1 MGKPHQQQGVALL
14 IVLLII
20 SIMVI
25 LASKMTLTGRMDIA
39 RLSDVKAQSDNWQRL
54 LSGEQLALSVL
65 RYSMQ
70 DSTQLDLNQKWAQKV
85 TLPISG
91 GSIRGQ
97 IMDASRC
104 FNLNALGQPD
114 DASSRS
120 MVQTLFARLLMI
132 EKVPAQ
138 KAQMIAAA
146 TRDWIDADS
155 NVIAG
160 GGEDNAYQEVG
171 YKTAN
176 TMLVDV
182 SQWREVR
189 GVNAKI
195 YQRVSP
201 LLCALPTQRLRID
214 INTLQSAQ
222 APLLEMLFYGYLTK
236 ENALKVIAHRPQKGF
251 QTVEQLFIMPE
262 LAKAKMMRGVDSVLA
277 LTSYYFIAKMQA
289 RSEDGKQEVLYSF
302 IERQGSDK
310 FNVRRR
316 MLGDW
321 H

>member
-1 MGKPHQQQGVALL
+1 MIKHHRQQGVALL

-20 SIMVI
+20 TIMVV
-25 LASKMTLTGRMDIA
+25 LASKMALTGRMDIA
-39 RLSDVKAQSDNWQRL
+39 RLNDVKTQSDNWQRL
-54 LSGEQLALSVL
+54 LSAEQLALSVL
-65 RYSMQ
+65 RDSMR
-70 DSTQLDLNQKWAQKV
+70 DSTRLSLNQKWAKQV
-85 TLPISG
+85 TLPVDG

-97 IMDASRC
+97 IVDASRC
-104 FNLNALGQPD
+104 FNLNALGQPN
-114 DASSRS
+114 DASGQS
-120 MVQTLFARLLMI
+120 MVQTLFYRLLVI

-146 TRDWIDADS
+146 TRDWVDS
-155 NVIAG
+155 HSHALAG
-160 GGEDNAYQEVG
+160 GGEDEVYQDAG
-171 YKTAN
+171 YKAPN

-189 GVNAKI
+189 GVDEQI
-195 YQRVSP
+195 YRRLSP

-222 APLLEMLFYGYLTK
+222 APLLEMLFYGYLTREK
-236 ENALKVIAHRPQKGF
+236 ALKVIAQRPSRGF
-251 QTVEQLFIMPE
+251 QTVDQIFTLPE
-262 LAKAKMMRGVDSVLA
+262 LAKVKLMHGVHSVLA
-277 LTSYYFIAKMQA
+277 VTSYYFVAKMQA
-289 RSEDGKQEVLYSF
+289 RSDDGTQQVLYSF